1 MSFMLEE
8 KTIQFANFN
17 ITFGENEEAMLMHF
31 EDIVFPAFTG
41 GYIRGKENEL
51 PRYSFGDVTIK
62 MIDNEHVL
70 VGNYIKDTE
79 YRVVTTV
86 QEGNLVPSPAEVP
99 TAPYSRF
106 IIFLKNHRMVL
117 VKNESGSPDIR
128 SFQKTVRD
136 ILSKYTHAQNRGKA
150 KEEKL
155 PFAIVNIVDIPL
167 KDSID
172 EVLRNIN
179 KINWLKL
186 RFFPLN
192 NDLDPLPIAQAM
204 KNEMAKVGSRTGNL
218 VFNSPDSK
226 AGVKDVLESTAG
238 LAITTMKVTD
248 SDGETRQIK
257 EDAFSSS
264 KTIPYRD
271 NIEENGDTYIVMQ
284 AKKDGIISTVSPE
297 NATLYE
303 RAKAMLTRLKTRILA
318 LWTIPLTFAEEYFLI
333 CHKQII
339 RHPSIVLYVILR
351 KTTSAISELS
361 SFQIKLAL
369 HIKLRKEKIW
379 SETTLSSII
388 PYYQLPLKRYP
399 LLHLLTQKHFVPDI
413 WINAASLTGKM
424 CRSYPTSF

>member
-1 MSFMLEE
+1 MLEE

-172 EVLRNIN
+172 EVLR
-179 KINWLKL
+179 
-186 RFFPLN
+186 
-192 NDLDPLPIAQAM
+192 
-204 KNEMAKVGSRTGNL
+204 
-218 VFNSPDSK
+218 
-226 AGVKDVLESTAG
+226 
-238 LAITTMKVTD
+238 
-248 SDGETRQIK
+248 
-257 EDAFSSS
+257 
-264 KTIPYRD
+264 
-271 NIEENGDTYIVMQ
+271 
-284 AKKDGIISTVSPE
+284 II
-297 NATLYE
+297 
-303 RAKAMLTRLKTRILA
+303 
-318 LWTIPLTFAEEYFLI
+318 
-333 CHKQII
+333 
-339 RHPSIVLYVILR
+339 
-351 KTTSAISELS
+351 
-361 SFQIKLAL
+361 
-369 HIKLRKEKIW
+369 
-379 SETTLSSII
+379 
-388 PYYQLPLKRYP
+388 
-399 LLHLLTQKHFVPDI
+399 
-413 WINAASLTGKM
+413 
-424 CRSYPTSF
+424 

>member
-1 MSFMLEE
+1 MLEE

-117 VKNESGSPDIR
+117 VKNESGSPDI
-128 SFQKTVRD
+128 
-136 ILSKYTHAQNRGKA
+136 LSKYTHAQNRGKA

-218 VFNSPDSK
+218 VFNSPYSK

-303 RAKAMLTRLKTRILA
+303 RAKAMLTRLMSR
-318 LWTIPLTFAEEYFLI
+318 
-333 CHKQII
+333 
-339 RHPSIVLYVILR
+339 
-351 KTTSAISELS
+351 
-361 SFQIKLAL
+361 
-369 HIKLRKEKIW
+369 
-379 SETTLSSII
+379 
-388 PYYQLPLKRYP
+388 
-399 LLHLLTQKHFVPDI
+399 D
-413 WINAASLTGKM
+413 
-424 CRSYPTSF
+424 

>member
-1 MSFMLEE
+1 MLEE

-17 ITFGENEEAMLMHF
+17 ITFGENVEAMLMHF

-136 ILSKYTHAQNRGKA
+136 ILSKYIHAQNRGKA

-303 RAKAMLTRLKTRILA
+303 KAKAMLTRLMSR
-318 LWTIPLTFAEEYFLI
+318 
-333 CHKQII
+333 
-339 RHPSIVLYVILR
+339 
-351 KTTSAISELS
+351 
-361 SFQIKLAL
+361 
-369 HIKLRKEKIW
+369 
-379 SETTLSSII
+379 
-388 PYYQLPLKRYP
+388 
-399 LLHLLTQKHFVPDI
+399 D
-413 WINAASLTGKM
+413 
-424 CRSYPTSF
+424 

>member
-1 MSFMLEE
+1 MLEE

-99 TAPYSRF
+99 TTPYSRF

-303 RAKAMLTRLKTRILA
+303 RAKAMLTRLMSR
-318 LWTIPLTFAEEYFLI
+318 
-333 CHKQII
+333 
-339 RHPSIVLYVILR
+339 
-351 KTTSAISELS
+351 
-361 SFQIKLAL
+361 
-369 HIKLRKEKIW
+369 
-379 SETTLSSII
+379 
-388 PYYQLPLKRYP
+388 
-399 LLHLLTQKHFVPDI
+399 D
-413 WINAASLTGKM
+413 
-424 CRSYPTSF
+424 

>member
-1 MSFMLEE
+1 
-8 KTIQFANFN
+8 
-17 ITFGENEEAMLMHF
+17 
-31 EDIVFPAFTG
+31 
-41 GYIRGKENEL
+41 
-51 PRYSFGDVTIK
+51 
-62 MIDNEHVL
+62 
-70 VGNYIKDTE
+70 
-79 YRVVTTV
+79 
-86 QEGNLVPSPAEVP
+86 
-99 TAPYSRF
+99 
-106 IIFLKNHRMVL
+106 MVL

-303 RAKAMLTRLKTRILA
+303 KAKAMLTRLMSR
-318 LWTIPLTFAEEYFLI
+318 
-333 CHKQII
+333 
-339 RHPSIVLYVILR
+339 
-351 KTTSAISELS
+351 
-361 SFQIKLAL
+361 
-369 HIKLRKEKIW
+369 
-379 SETTLSSII
+379 
-388 PYYQLPLKRYP
+388 
-399 LLHLLTQKHFVPDI
+399 D
-413 WINAASLTGKM
+413 
-424 CRSYPTSF
+424 

>member
-1 MSFMLEE
+1 
-8 KTIQFANFN
+8 
-17 ITFGENEEAMLMHF
+17 
-31 EDIVFPAFTG
+31 
-41 GYIRGKENEL
+41 
-51 PRYSFGDVTIK
+51 
-62 MIDNEHVL
+62 
-70 VGNYIKDTE
+70 
-79 YRVVTTV
+79 
-86 QEGNLVPSPAEVP
+86 
-99 TAPYSRF
+99 
-106 IIFLKNHRMVL
+106 MVL

-136 ILSKYTHAQNRGKA
+136 ILSKYIHAQNRGKA

-303 RAKAMLTRLKTRILA
+303 RAKAMLTRLMSR
-318 LWTIPLTFAEEYFLI
+318 
-333 CHKQII
+333 
-339 RHPSIVLYVILR
+339 
-351 KTTSAISELS
+351 
-361 SFQIKLAL
+361 
-369 HIKLRKEKIW
+369 
-379 SETTLSSII
+379 
-388 PYYQLPLKRYP
+388 
-399 LLHLLTQKHFVPDI
+399 D
-413 WINAASLTGKM
+413 
-424 CRSYPTSF
+424 

>member
-1 MSFMLEE
+1 MDGVTDLGMRAKKEERESALCKNVTLWFDMGVEFYFAYLIGMLKLLKVRMSVMLEE
-8 KTIQFANFN
+8 KNIQFANFN

-51 PRYSFGDVTIK
+51 PRYSFGDVAIK

-136 ILSKYTHAQNRGKA
+136 ILNKYTRAQNRGKA

-155 PFAIVNIVDIPL
+155 PVAIVNIVDIPL

-192 NDLDPLPIAQAM
+192 NDLDPRPIAQAM
-204 KNEMAKVGSRTGNL
+204 KDEMAKVGSRTGNL

-226 AGVKDVLESTAG
+226 AGVKNVLESTAG

-248 SDGETRQIK
+248 SDGETRRIK

-303 RAKAMLTRLKTRILA
+303 RSKAVLTRLMSR
-318 LWTIPLTFAEEYFLI
+318 
-333 CHKQII
+333 
-339 RHPSIVLYVILR
+339 
-351 KTTSAISELS
+351 
-361 SFQIKLAL
+361 
-369 HIKLRKEKIW
+369 
-379 SETTLSSII
+379 
-388 PYYQLPLKRYP
+388 
-399 LLHLLTQKHFVPDI
+399 D
-413 WINAASLTGKM
+413 
-424 CRSYPTSF
+424 

>member
-1 MSFMLEE
+1 MLEE

-204 KNEMAKVGSRTGNL
+204 KNEMAKVGSRT
-218 VFNSPDSK
+218 
-226 AGVKDVLESTAG
+226 
-238 LAITTMKVTD
+238 VTD
-248 SDGETRQIK
+248 
-257 EDAFSSS
+257 
-264 KTIPYRD
+264 D
-271 NIEENGDTYIVMQ
+271 NHGAAACGD
-284 AKKDGIISTVSPE
+284 
-297 NATLYE
+297 
-303 RAKAMLTRLKTRILA
+303 LA
-318 LWTIPLTFAEEYFLI
+318 DLFKVF
-333 CHKQII
+333 
-339 RHPSIVLYVILR
+339 VLR
-351 KTTSAISELS
+351 KAKSGRSKNDAVFQFQTAVIDGAVNRFVHGAVSFLLLFPIRQAAVPFLS
-361 SFQIKLAL
+361 QSD
-369 HIKLRKEKIW
+369 
-379 SETTLSSII
+379 SS
-388 PYYQLPLKRYP
+388 
-399 LLHLLTQKHFVPDI
+399 
-413 WINAASLTGKM
+413 
-424 CRSYPTSF
+424 